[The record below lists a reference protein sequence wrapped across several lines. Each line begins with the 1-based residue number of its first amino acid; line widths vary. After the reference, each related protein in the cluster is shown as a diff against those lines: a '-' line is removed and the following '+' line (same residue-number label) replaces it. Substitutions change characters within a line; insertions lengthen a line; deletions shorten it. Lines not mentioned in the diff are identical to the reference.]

1 MAAGRGA
8 RRMSVRIR
16 ATLVAIALLG
26 LPGCQDE
33 GVTGPTNADFSSARS
48 ELATKSKDKSGQKRK
63 VAKAK
68 AKAKPASAPSEPSF
82 ATVDKGFHYDPRG
95 RRDPFRSF
103 EWEQMKLDVVTD
115 EGPLE
120 QFDVSQL
127 SLVGVVWHA
136 ANARALVQDPSG
148 MSYIVAEGARIGKNE
163 GRVTHIDDNLMVVK
177 ETYVDW
183 QGEETTKDIEM
194 RIRVTEGG

>member
-1 MAAGRGA
+1 M
-8 RRMSVRIR
+8 RIR

-26 LPGCQDE
+26 LPGCQE
-33 GVTGPTNADFSSARS
+33 EVTTGPTNADFSTARA
-48 ELATKSKDKSGQKRK
+48 ELAAKAKDGGSKKK

-68 AKAKPASAPSEPSF
+68 PKGEKADASF
-82 ATVDKGFHYDPRG
+82 AAVEEGFHYDRRG
-95 RRDPFRSF
+95 VRDPFRSF
-103 EWEQMKLDVVTD
+103 EWEQMGLDAVGDDVS
-115 EGPLE
+115 PLE

-148 MSYIVAEGARIGKNE
+148 MSYIVAEGARIGKND
-163 GRVTHIDDNLMVVK
+163 GRVLRIDDNLMVVK
-177 ETYVDW
+177 ETYEDW

>member
-1 MAAGRGA
+1 
-8 RRMSVRIR
+8 MSVRIR

-33 GVTGPTNADFSSARS
+33 VTTGPTNADFSTARA
-48 ELATKSKDKSGQKRK
+48 ELA
-63 VAKAK
+63 AKAK
-68 AKAKPASAPSEPSF
+68 DGSGKKKKARAKAKPKGEKADASF
-82 ATVDKGFHYDPRG
+82 AAVEVGFHYDRRG
-95 RRDPFRSF
+95 MRDPFRSF
-103 EWEQMKLDVVTD
+103 EWEQMGLDATGDDV
-115 EGPLE
+115 GPLE

-148 MSYIVAEGARIGKNE
+148 MSYIVAEGARIGKND
-163 GRVTHIDDNLMVVK
+163 GRVMRIDDNLMVVK
-177 ETYVDW
+177 ETYEDW